1 MELSKIMEKAIN
13 KQIQAEYYSSYMY
26 LAMAAYCDSVNMP
39 GYAHWL
45 REQAEEELE
54 HALKFYA
61 YIVERGGRVVLE
73 AIQQPPVEYASL
85 LAVAEETY
93 AHEQKVTSLI
103 HGLYE
108 VALTEKDYASQNF
121 LQWYI
126 KEQVEEEDHARTI
139 VDQFEMIG
147 DHPNGLFMLDRQLGA
162 RE

>member
-39 GYAHWL
+39 GYAHWM

-54 HALKFYA
+54 HALKFYD
-61 YIVERGGRVVLE
+61 YIVERGGRVVLQ
-73 AIQQPPVEYASL
+73 AIEQPPVEYDSL

-93 AHEQKVTSLI
+93 VHEQKVTSLI
-103 HGLYE
+103 HALYE
-108 VALTEKDYASQNF
+108 AALAEKDYASQNF

-126 KEQVEEEDHARTI
+126 KEQVEEEDNARTI
-139 VDQFEMIG
+139 VDQFKMIG
-147 DHPNGLFMLDRQLGA
+147 NHPNGLFMLDRQLGA

>member
-1 MELSKIMEKAIN
+1 MELSKTMEKAIN

-39 GYAHWL
+39 GYAHWM

-73 AIQQPPVEYASL
+73 AIQQPPVEYDSL
-85 LAVAEETY
+85 LAVAVETY

-108 VALTEKDYASQNF
+108 VAVAEKDYASQVF

-126 KEQVEEEDHARTI
+126 KEQVEEEDNARTI
-139 VDQFEMIG
+139 VDQLKMIG
-147 DHPNGLFMLDRQLGA
+147 DHPNGRFMLDRQLGM

>member
-1 MELSKIMEKAIN
+1 MELGKIMENAIN

-39 GYAHWL
+39 GYAHWM

-54 HALKFYA
+54 HALKFYH

-73 AIQQPPVEYASL
+73 AIQQPPVEYDSV

-103 HGLYE
+103 HTLYE
-108 VALTEKDYASQNF
+108 VAVAEKDYASQVF

-126 KEQVEEEDHARTI
+126 KEQVEEEDNARTI
-139 VDQFEMIG
+139 VDQLEMIG

>member
-1 MELSKIMEKAIN
+1 MELSKTMENAIN

-39 GYAHWL
+39 GYAHWM

-54 HALKFYA
+54 HALKFYH

-73 AIQQPPVEYASL
+73 AIEQPPVAYDSL
-85 LAVAEETY
+85 LAVAEATY

-103 HGLYE
+103 HTLYE
-108 VALTEKDYASQNF
+108 VSVAEKDYASQVF

-126 KEQVEEEDHARTI
+126 KEQVEEEDNARTI
-139 VDQFEMIG
+139 VDQFKVVG

>member
-1 MELSKIMEKAIN
+1 MELSKTMEKAIN

-54 HALKFYA
+54 HALKFYD
-61 YIVERGGRVVLE
+61 YIVERGGRVILE
-73 AIQQPPVEYASL
+73 AIQQPPIEYDSL

-103 HGLYE
+103 HALYE
-108 VALTEKDYASQNF
+108 VALAEKDYASQNF

-126 KEQVEEEDHARTI
+126 KEQIEEEDHARTI
-139 VDQFEMIG
+139 VDQFKMIG

>member
-1 MELSKIMEKAIN
+1 MELSKTMETAIN

-39 GYAHWL
+39 GYAHWM

-54 HALKFYA
+54 HALKFFD
-61 YIVERGGRVVLE
+61 YIVERGGRVILE
-73 AIQQPPVEYASL
+73 AIQQPPVEYDSL

-103 HGLYE
+103 HALYE
-108 VALTEKDYASQNF
+108 VAVAEKDYASQVF

-126 KEQVEEEDHARTI
+126 KEQVEEEDNARTI
-139 VDQFEMIG
+139 VDQFKMIG

-162 RE
+162 R

>member
-1 MELSKIMEKAIN
+1 MELSKVMESAIN

-39 GYAHWL
+39 GYAHWM

-54 HALKFYA
+54 HALKFYD

-73 AIQQPPVEYASL
+73 AIQQPPVEYDSL
-85 LAVAEETY
+85 LAVAEATY
-93 AHEQKVTSLI
+93 AHEQKVTNLI
-103 HGLYE
+103 HALYE
-108 VALTEKDYASQNF
+108 AAVAEKDYASQVF
-121 LQWYI
+121 LQWYV
-126 KEQVEEEDHARTI
+126 KEQVEEEDNAGTI
-139 VDQFEMIG
+139 VDQFKMIG

>member
-45 REQAEEELE
+45 REQAAEELE

>member
-1 MELSKIMEKAIN
+1 MELSKTMENAIN

-39 GYAHWL
+39 GYAHWM

-54 HALKFYA
+54 HALKFYH

-73 AIQQPPVEYASL
+73 AIEQPPVEYDSL
-85 LAVAEETY
+85 LAVAEATY

-103 HGLYE
+103 HSLYE
-108 VALTEKDYASQNF
+108 VSVAEKDYASQVF

-126 KEQVEEEDHARTI
+126 KEQVEEEDNARTI
-139 VDQFEMIG
+139 VDQFKVVG

>member
-1 MELSKIMEKAIN
+1 MELSKTMENAIN

-39 GYAHWL
+39 GYAHWM

-54 HALKFYA
+54 HALKFYH

-73 AIQQPPVEYASL
+73 AIEQPPVEYDSL
-85 LAVAEETY
+85 LAVAEATY

-103 HGLYE
+103 HTLYE
-108 VALTEKDYASQNF
+108 VAVAEKDYASQVF

-126 KEQVEEEDHARTI
+126 KEQVEEEDNARTI
-139 VDQFEMIG
+139 VDQFKMVG

>member
-1 MELSKIMEKAIN
+1 MELSKTMEKAIN

-39 GYAHWL
+39 GYAHWM

-54 HALKFYA
+54 HALKFYD
-61 YIVERGGRVVLE
+61 YIVERGGRVVLQ
-73 AIQQPPVEYASL
+73 AIEQPPVEYDSL

-93 AHEQKVTSLI
+93 AHEQKVTGLI
-103 HGLYE
+103 HALYE
-108 VALTEKDYASQNF
+108 AALAEKDYASQNF

-126 KEQVEEEDHARTI
+126 KEQVEEEDNARTI
-139 VDQFEMIG
+139 VDQFKMIG
-147 DHPNGLFMLDRQLGA
+147 NHPNGLFMLDRQLGA

>member
-1 MELSKIMEKAIN
+1 MELSKTMENAIN

-26 LAMAAYCDSVNMP
+26 LAMAAYCDSVGMP
-39 GYAHWL
+39 GYAHWM

-54 HALKFYA
+54 HALKFYD

-73 AIQQPPVEYASL
+73 AIQQPPVEYGSL

-103 HGLYE
+103 HALYE
-108 VALTEKDYASQNF
+108 VAVAEKDYASQVF

-126 KEQVEEEDHARTI
+126 KEQVEEEDNARTI
-139 VDQFEMIG
+139 VDQFKMIA

>member
-1 MELSKIMEKAIN
+1 MELSKTMENAIN

-39 GYAHWL
+39 GYAHWM

-54 HALKFYA
+54 HALKFYH

-73 AIQQPPVEYASL
+73 AIEQPPVEYDSL
-85 LAVAEETY
+85 LAVAEATY

-103 HGLYE
+103 HTLYE
-108 VALTEKDYASQNF
+108 VSVAEKDYASQVF

-126 KEQVEEEDHARTI
+126 KEQVEEEDNARTI
-139 VDQFEMIG
+139 VDQFKMVG